1 MSLFILFC
9 YRNLNILTLIKYEK
23 NKSLNN
29 YPSLL
34 ESVLKNLY
42 IPPRHKDT
50 KNNVLKIKYFVSL
63 CLSGLNNIY
72 VLRYS
77 PLGEGAGE

>member
-23 NKSLNN
+23 NISLYN

-34 ESVLKNLY
+34 DSVLKNLY
-42 IPPRHKDT
+42 KPPRHKDT
-50 KNNVLKIKYFVSL
+50 KKNVLKIESFVTP
-63 CLSGLNNIY
+63 I
-72 VLRYS
+72 
-77 PLGEGAGE
+77 